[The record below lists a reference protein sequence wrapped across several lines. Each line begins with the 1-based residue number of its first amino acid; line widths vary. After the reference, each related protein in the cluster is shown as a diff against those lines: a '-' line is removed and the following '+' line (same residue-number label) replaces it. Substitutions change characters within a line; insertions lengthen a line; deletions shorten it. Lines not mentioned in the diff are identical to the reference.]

1 MKNEET
7 LKTKIVK
14 SMPIEQLKNKKK
26 DLHFYFINKF
36 GTCIFYFLQAIKEN
50 FILQN

>member
-26 DLHFYFINKF
+26 RPA
-36 GTCIFYFLQAIKEN
+36 FL
-50 FILQN
+50 FH

>member
-14 SMPIEQLKNKKK
+14 SMPIEQLKKKRPA
-26 DLHFYFINKF
+26 
-36 GTCIFYFLQAIKEN
+36 FL
-50 FILQN
+50 FH